1 MISADF
7 SSLRFLVIND
17 SAHMR
22 RIVRTLLYSFGTRDV
37 LEAQDGASGLEA
49 FIHLS
54 PDIVITDWAMPIID
68 GLELTQIIR
77 QPGTVGN
84 PYVPII
90 MVTAD
95 AERRHVIS
103 ARDAGANEFLAKPV
117 SAKALQECI
126 LNIVLCPRPFIWGI
140 RFQADTGS
148 RARRTAIR

>member
-7 SSLRFLVIND
+7 SRLRSLVIDD

-37 LEAQDGASGLEA
+37 LEAGDGASGLEA

-54 PDIVITDWAMPIID
+54 ADIVITDWAMPIID

-103 ARDAGANEFLAKPV
+103 ARDAGANEFLANTRMPV
-117 SAKALQECI
+117 
-126 LNIVLCPRPFIWGI
+126 
-140 RFQADTGS
+140 RFLAAGRHAAAAPGEFTSGS
-148 RARRTAIR
+148 TDPEP